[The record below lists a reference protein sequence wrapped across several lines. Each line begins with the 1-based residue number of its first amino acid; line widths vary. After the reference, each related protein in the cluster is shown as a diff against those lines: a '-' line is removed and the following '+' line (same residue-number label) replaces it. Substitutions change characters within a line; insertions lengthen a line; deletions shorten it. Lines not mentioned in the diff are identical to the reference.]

1 MVFLC
6 QKPSTFSHTP
16 RTSRKHTLTH
26 THTNDIPADTRCPPH
41 TPQRHTPTG
50 SHTHTHNKQTPRVCP
65 SKLVTPRL
73 LWLNSVSPRIPPT
86 PGESHGRYVSSP
98 RTDTGEAVLG
108 PPDPSSSESGTS
120 PPHPSAGLKSEL
132 QQGAEPLAETALKT
146 PVSGLGDA
154 VGTPRIGGTWGQKQE
169 KNKKPK
175 NGKPG
180 GGQLART
187 SREMG
192 RGEPGVY
199 KGWGVVLRPLLS
211 PDPAME
217 ALSSH
222 FAGGKRDSRR

>member
-1 MVFLC
+1 MTYRQTRAVPLTPHKGTHR
-6 QKPSTFSHTP
+6 QAHT
-16 RTSRKHTLTH
+16 RTH
-26 THTNDIPADTRCPPH
+26 TT
-41 TPQRHTPTG
+41 
-50 SHTHTHNKQTPRVCP
+50 
-65 SKLVTPRL
+65 SKLQGSALQSSVTPRL

-169 KNKKPK
+169 KNKKTK